1 MRAPVVR
8 QPSCQR
14 VFTLTSAFLGEI
26 YTAGFDRFFGF
37 DTTQRQTLENLLGD
51 SNAALAVQVAN
62 LNAWATALATK
73 LNADNGV
80 TDTDYDTNPQAYT
93 GSGR

>member
-1 MRAPVVR
+1 M
-8 QPSCQR
+8 
-14 VFTLTSAFLGEI
+14 
-26 YTAGFDRFFGF
+26 AGYDRLFGF
-37 DTTQRQTLENLLGD
+37 NTTQKQTLENLLGE

-73 LNADNGV
+73 LNADAGV